1 MTTKEQ
7 TSQESEIKFYIVKV
21 INNINKTNV
30 TYSELGDELNSFN
43 NNNIQSKLQRLKE
56 DDVVRTAVYQDRDR
70 TKNKRR
76 EYAGHGRVSKKP
88 RFLSG

>member
-30 TYSELGDELNSFN
+30 TYSELGEELNSFN
-43 NNNIQSKLQRLKE
+43 NNNIQSKLQRLRE
-56 DDVVRTAVYQDRDR
+56 DDFVRTAIYQDRDR
-70 TKNKRR
+70 TKNKQR
-76 EYAGHGRVSKKP
+76 EYVGHGRVSKKP